1 MARLETMKKL
11 CSLVLSCSI
20 VLGSAAVVAAD
31 DESISI
37 PSESQLQDI
46 VKDDFTSLSGKDD
59 TEIREALQ
67 DMGYTIKDGTTDS
80 LTFSATEEK
89 GLLIKRSG
97 TKDEMQIGRLISDD
111 NGITKDTTLKP
122 NHNMKGGGKY
132 YVEYTFAYDRTA
144 IFLSGTG
151 NWKNV
156 FCRTQISKQY
166 PKDLT
171 VYGATDKYKL
181 SDVNEEM
188 RIQAIVDTK
197 GGNLSGS
204 TSEGV
209 SNVFVN
215 GEHIA
220 VNSDNKYVYN
230 GRSYYITFLQS
241 MSFIL
246 QGGQYAVDG
255 GGLYLKNFRVAKI
268 DETVKKTD
276 SELAGEDRD
285 ALKLNK
291 TDAVIADFEVP
302 TVGSVNGSEITWE
315 SSNDSVISIADG
327 KAVVTRPDNDTVVT
341 LTATIKCGEAT
352 VTKEFTVTVNGAA
365 VPEVEPGTNI
375 ALGKNASGSAK
386 PYGDSFNYS
395 MMTDGDKGT
404 RLALNDWADLTN
416 EYIDVDLGAD
426 YTFNNI
432 KIFENNGRLRKFK
445 LQYSQDK
452 ETWTDIGE
460 YTSSDEYTVDK
471 NWVIGFND
479 IKARYVRLVI
489 EQNVVIDSSHYLGV
503 CIWEFEVYNLTDEE
517 KVNEDKNALALENTN
532 GVKGSFTL
540 PTSGSINASEI
551 TWQSSDSSVISID
564 GDKAVVTRPEEDA
577 AVTLTA
583 TIQSG
588 EAKATKEFV
597 VTVVAKDPPAAIVV
611 GKNLALNKTVDGNAP
626 ACSDDY
632 GYAKVTDGDLSSRLA
647 LKDGTNHNGS
657 WIRIDLGENYKF
669 NKINIMEFR
678 KRLKKFKLQYSADGS
693 SWQDI
698 GEYSTGANNE
708 DAKPYNLL
716 SYSFGAVE
724 GRYVRILIEE
734 NAQSAGIS
742 LHEVEVYYEAA
753 DTDYVKNL
761 SYTFENGNVSFS
773 YEKSDSAADKNI
785 YAAVYNS
792 DNDLEYVTTE
802 LSGSFEG
809 NAKEAYTFKL
819 LTWDS
824 DMKPV
829 SDPIVVK

>member
-1 MARLETMKKL
+1 MAKLETMKKL

-59 TEIREALQ
+59 TEIRGALQ

-97 TKDEMQIGRLISDD
+97 TKDEMQICRLISDD

-132 YVEYTFAYDRTA
+132 YVEYTFAYDRTV
-144 IFLSGTG
+144 IYLSGTG

-246 QGGQYAVDG
+246 QGGQDAVDG

-268 DETVKKTD
+268 DETAKKTD

-291 TDAVIADFEVP
+291 TDAVIADFEVT

-341 LTATIKCGEAT
+341 LTATI
-352 VTKEFTVTVNGAA
+352 
-365 VPEVEPGTNI
+365 
-375 ALGKNASGSAK
+375 
-386 PYGDSFNYS
+386 
-395 MMTDGDKGT
+395 
-404 RLALNDWADLTN
+404 
-416 EYIDVDLGAD
+416 
-426 YTFNNI
+426 
-432 KIFENNGRLRKFK
+432 
-445 LQYSQDK
+445 
-452 ETWTDIGE
+452 
-460 YTSSDEYTVDK
+460 
-471 NWVIGFND
+471 
-479 IKARYVRLVI
+479 
-489 EQNVVIDSSHYLGV
+489 
-503 CIWEFEVYNLTDEE
+503 
-517 KVNEDKNALALENTN
+517 
-532 GVKGSFTL
+532 
-540 PTSGSINASEI
+540 
-551 TWQSSDSSVISID
+551 
-564 GDKAVVTRPEEDA
+564 
-577 AVTLTA
+577 
-583 TIQSG
+583 QSG

-597 VTVVAKDPPAAIVV
+597 VTVIAKDPPAAIVV

-632 GYAKVTDGDLSSRLA
+632 GYAKVTDGDLSNRLA

-693 SWQDI
+693 LWQDI

-785 YAAVYNS
+785 YAVVYNS
-792 DNDLEYVTTE
+792 DNKLEYVTTE

-809 NAKEAYTFKL
+809 SVKEAYTFKL